1 MRKHWITVSS
11 ALASIAALAAG
22 TALAQERP
30 RLRPLPRTDR
40 GVKTGPAVGE
50 KIPAFQA
57 VDQEG
62 KVRSFPDLKGPR
74 GLVLMFVRSAEW

>member
-1 MRKHWITVSS
+1 MKVKWIVLS
-11 ALASIAALAAG
+11 AAAVCAALAVSAAFG
-22 TALAQERP
+22 QERP
-30 RLRPLPRTDR
+30 RLRPLPKTDQ

-57 VDQEG
+57 VDQHG
-62 KVRSFPDLKGPR
+62 RRRSFEDLRGPR

>member
-11 ALASIAALAAG
+11 ALASIAVLTAG

-30 RLRPLPRTDR
+30 RLRPLPKTDQ

-57 VDQEG
+57 VDQDG
-62 KVRSFPDLKGPR
+62 KLRSFDDLRGPR